1 MEDIIQIV
9 KPVEDPDLLLKEVSE
24 IILNEAK
31 EKKGG
36 ILRMLLGTLVA
47 SLLGSHKL
55 IYVSR

>member
-9 KPVEDPDLLLKEVSE
+9 KSVEDPDLLLKEVSE